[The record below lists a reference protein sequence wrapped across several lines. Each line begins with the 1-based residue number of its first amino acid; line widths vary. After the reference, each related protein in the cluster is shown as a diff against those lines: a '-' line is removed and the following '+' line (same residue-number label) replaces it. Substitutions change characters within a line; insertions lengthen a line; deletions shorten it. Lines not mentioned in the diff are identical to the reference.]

1 MLNCYRP
8 IYSLWPAHY
17 QRAGISWHAI
27 GSLASEFKI
36 MIICYPKS
44 NCTGMGRLPLYEFPQ
59 WSSACAGAV
68 AFITANPVT
77 ISPYICFKLLLIH
90 PVIEILRQINFCM
103 IVWEIV
109 PEEVAV
115 CLFPRSPVSH
125 LCILPAVVFTVLE
138 GMACM
143 FLFHVVGNVCLR
155 KPSACAWLKSKL
167 LFWSGHYRCCMHLAA
182 AAGIM

>member
-1 MLNCYRP
+1 MLSQKQLYRHGAVTF
-8 IYSLWPAHY
+8 IILDYKI
-17 QRAGISWHAI
+17 RIS
-27 GSLASEFKI
+27 SVEF
-36 MIICYPKS
+36 CV
-44 NCTGMGRLPLYEFPQ
+44 CR
-59 WSSACAGAV
+59 AV

-90 PVIEILRQINFCM
+90 PVIELLRQINFCM

-115 CLFPRSPVSH
+115 CLFPRSPVTSASSQPSC
-125 LCILPAVVFTVLE
+125 LQCWRLWR
-138 GMACM
+138 AC
-143 FLFHVVGNVCLR
+143 FLFHVVGNMCLR